1 MVSMNFVSF
10 IDDDEKNS
18 GARMFKRALQT
29 NHWMAI
35 GLDEWNKLENME
47 IPQSLIKKYRKVERG
62 EDVNDDDEDSVE
74 LENESVVDSDNE
86 SGEEEEEEQEEA
98 ISSEE
103 EQHVFLRYCDTCP
116 GRKFLTEKDF
126 QEHINSKRH
135 QKKIAKEVNTSEDK
149 PVVEV
154 KTPSKQ
160 SKDTKKVA
168 QPTEVKNNR
177 KTRRAHLATLEKSR
191 SD

>member
-10 IDDDEKNS
+10 IEDDEKNS
-18 GARMFKRALQT
+18 AARMFKRALQT

-47 IPQSLIKKYRKVERG
+47 IPQSLIKKYRKVEKG
-62 EDVNDDDEDSVE
+62 EDVNDDDEEYVE

-86 SGEEEEEEQEEA
+86 SGEEEDEEQGELT
-98 ISSEE
+98 SSEE

-135 QKKIAKEVNTSEDK
+135 QKRTAKEVNTSEDK
-149 PVVEV
+149 PAVEI

-160 SKDTKKVA
+160 SKDAKKVS

-177 KTRRAHLATLEKSR
+177 KARRAHLATLEKSR